1 MNEEMDPQDQIK
13 IEALLRDLS
22 LMRESRCGVC
32 GAAVCCHET
41 LMSLTMGFKDAPQ
54 CRDCLAA
61 TMATDRDALRDRI
74 FAYIKQRP
82 CHYEGWL
89 WANREEGF
97 EPDALP
103 GCLWS
108 FAVATGNEQ
117 MSQCPQTDT
126 KGAPAAESNPHSD
139 AEWDAG
145 AMGCGDLVLEL
156 RMRLRSMESG
166 QTLKVI
172 ARDPGAPADLPAW
185 CRLTGNA
192 LVASNHP
199 AYWIKRK
206 MT

>member
-13 IEALLRDLS
+13 IEALLRNLN
-22 LMRESRCGVC
+22 LMRKSLCSGC
-32 GAAVCCHET
+32 GAAVCGHET
-41 LMSLTMGFKDAPQ
+41 LMSFTMGFKDTPQ
-54 CRDCLAA
+54 CWNCLAA
-61 TMATDRDALRDRI
+61 ALASERDALRDRL

-103 GCLWS
+103 GCLWPFS
-108 FAVATGNEQ
+108 ASTGSGQ
-117 MSQCPQTDT
+117 MPLRAQTDLE
-126 KGAPAAESNPHSD
+126 GAAATDGNPNCD

-145 AMGCGDLVLEL
+145 DIGCGDLVLEL
-156 RMRLRSMESG
+156 RIRLRSLESG

-192 LVASNHP
+192 IVASSHP
-199 AYWIKRK
+199 TYWIKRK
-206 MT
+206 KD

>member
-13 IEALLRDLS
+13 IEALLRDLN
-22 LMRESRCGVC
+22 LMRKSRCSGCGVAVC
-32 GAAVCCHET
+32 GHET
-41 LMSLTMGFKDAPQ
+41 LMSFTMGFKDAPQ
-54 CRDCLAA
+54 CMDCLAA
-61 TMATDRDALRDRI
+61 TMATDKDALRDHI
-74 FAYIKQRP
+74 CAYIKQRP

-103 GCLWS
+103 GCLWPFS
-108 FAVATGNEQ
+108 AAVGSGQ
-117 MSQCPQTDT
+117 LRQHSQSILKETSVTDGPQ
-126 KGAPAAESNPHSD
+126 NCD

-145 AMGCGDLVLEL
+145 DIGCGELVLEL
-156 RMRLRSMESG
+156 RMRLRSLESG

-172 ARDPGAPADLPAW
+172 ARDAGAPKDLPAW
-185 CRLTGNA
+185 CRLTGHA

-206 MT
+206 MG

>member
-1 MNEEMDPQDQIK
+1 MYEEMDPQDQIK

-22 LMRESRCGVC
+22 LLRESRCAGC
-32 GAAVCCHET
+32 GAAVCGHET
-41 LMSLTMGFKDAPQ
+41 LMSLTLGFKDAPQ

-61 TMATDRDALRDRI
+61 AMATDRDALRDHI
-74 FAYIKQRP
+74 YAYIKQRP

-89 WANREEGF
+89 WANREEGC

-108 FAVATGNEQ
+108 FAAATGSEQ
-117 MSQCPQTDT
+117 IPQYAQNDP
-126 KGAPAAESNPHSD
+126 KRASAADGNSHYD

-145 AMGCGDLVLEL
+145 DMGCGELVLEL
-156 RMRLRSMESG
+156 RMRLRSLESG

-192 LVASNHP
+192 LVAFNHP

-206 MT
+206 TI

>member
-13 IEALLRDLS
+13 IEALLHDLS
-22 LMRESRCGVC
+22 LMRESRCGGCGSAVC
-32 GAAVCCHET
+32 GHET
-41 LMSLTMGFKDAPQ
+41 LMSLAMGFKDAPQ

-61 TMATDRDALRDRI
+61 TMATDRDVLRDHI

-108 FAVATGNEQ
+108 LTAAPGSEQ
-117 MSQCPQTDT
+117 MPQCPQTDP
-126 KGAPAAESNPHSD
+126 KRASAADGNSHCD

-145 AMGCGDLVLEL
+145 DMGCGDLVLEL
-156 RMRLRSMESG
+156 RMKLRSLKPG

-185 CRLTGNA
+185 CRLTENA

>member
-1 MNEEMDPQDQIK
+1 MNEEMDPQEQIK
-13 IEALLRDLS
+13 IEALLCDLN
-22 LMRESRCGVC
+22 LMRESRCSGCGVAVC
-32 GAAVCCHET
+32 GHET

-61 TMATDRDALRDRI
+61 TMATDRDALRDHLL
-74 FAYIKQRP
+74 AYIKQRP

-103 GCLWS
+103 SCLWP
-108 FAVATGNEQ
+108 FAAEIDREQ
-117 MSQCPQTDT
+117 MPPCPKTDP
-126 KGAPAAESNPHSD
+126 KGASAADGNSHWD

-145 AMGCGDLVLEL
+145 DIGCGDLVLEL
-156 RMRLRSMESG
+156 RMRLRSVASG